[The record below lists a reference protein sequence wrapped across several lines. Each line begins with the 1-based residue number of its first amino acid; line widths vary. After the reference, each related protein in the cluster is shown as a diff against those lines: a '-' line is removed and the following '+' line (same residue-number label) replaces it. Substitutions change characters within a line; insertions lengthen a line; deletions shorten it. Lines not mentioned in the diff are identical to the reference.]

1 MAARCIAFLLLA
13 LSSPALAQAPGSTG
27 AHTTKPASSTYLR
40 QASLGIATLQT
51 WYTRTTGLYKTTS
64 WWNAANAVTV
74 LANYS
79 RAAHT
84 ERYYPVFANTLQQ
97 APGKYPGF
105 INRYYDDE
113 GWWALAWID
122 VYDLTHRAEYLQT
135 AQSIFKDMTGGWD
148 ATCGGGIWWSKD
160 RAYKNAI
167 ANELFLSV
175 AAELATRGDTAG
187 RDEYR
192 KWAEQEWHWFAH
204 SGMINDRN
212 LVNDG
217 LVTATC
223 KNNEKTTWT
232 YNQGVIL
239 GGLAELH
246 TMTADAAEIDQ
257 ANTIAQATLANLNDR
272 NGVLH
277 DSCEPHCGPD
287 GVQFKG
293 IFLRNLMAL
302 EQASPDPQYGSFAV
316 KNAESIWKHSRGSSY
331 RFGEVWSGPYSAA
344 TAASQTSALDAF
356 VAAASAAGSTADPG
370 PHQNR

>member
-1 MAARCIAFLLLA
+1 MAASRIAFFLLA
-13 LSSPALAQAPGSTG
+13 LSAPALAQAPGST
-27 AHTTKPASSTYLR
+27 AAPATKPVQSKYLR
-40 QASLGIATLQT
+40 QASHGVTTLQT
-51 WYTRTTGLYKTTS
+51 WYTQTTGLYSTAG
-64 WWNAANAVTV
+64 WWNSANAVTA

-79 RAAHT
+79 RVAKTAQ
-84 ERYYPVFANTLQQ
+84 YYPVFANTLKQ

-105 INRYYDDE
+105 LNQYYDDE
-113 GWWALAWID
+113 GGWALAWID
-122 VYDLTHRAEYLQT
+122 VYDLTHQAEYLQT

-148 ATCGGGIWWSKD
+148 AICGGGIWWSKD

-175 AAELATRGDTAG
+175 AAELATRSDAAE
-187 RDEYR
+187 RAAYQ
-192 KWAEQEWHWFAH
+192 KWAEQEWHWFAQ

-246 TMTADAAEIDQ
+246 TITADAAEIDQ
-257 ANTIAQATLANLNDR
+257 AEKIAQATLANLTDHD
-272 NGVLH
+272 GVLH
-277 DSCEPHCGPD
+277 ESCEPHCGGD

-302 EQASPDPQYGSFAV
+302 EQATPDPRYGSFAV
-316 KNAESIWKHSRGSSY
+316 KNAESIWRHSRGSGY
-331 RFGEVWSGPYSAA
+331 QFGEVWSGPYSDT
-344 TAASQTSALDAF
+344 TAAAQSSAVDAF
-356 VAAASAAGSTADPG
+356 VAAASMADSTAE
-370 PHQNR
+370 R

>member
-1 MAARCIAFLLLA
+1 MGLRSVALLLLA
-13 LSSPALAQAPGSTG
+13 VALCSPLLAQSPEGTA
-27 AHTTKPASSTYLR
+27 APASVEYLR
-40 QASLGIATLQT
+40 EAARGVTTLQG
-51 WYTRTTGLYKTTS
+51 WYSQTTGLYRTTS

-79 RAAHT
+79 RLAHT
-84 ERYYPVFANTLQQ
+84 RRYYPVFANTLKQ
-97 APGKYPGF
+97 ASAKYPGYL
-105 INRYYDDE
+105 NRYYDDE

-122 VYDLTHRAEYLQT
+122 VYDLTHQAGYLRA
-135 AQSIFKDMTGGWD
+135 AQGIFQDMTGGWD

-175 AAELATRGDTAG
+175 AAELATRSDAAE
-187 RDEYR
+187 RAAYR
-192 KWAEQEWHWFAH
+192 SWAEREWHWFMH
-204 SGMINDRN
+204 SGMINDHH

-223 KNNEKTTWT
+223 KNNGQTTWSYT
-232 YNQGVIL
+232 QGVVL

-246 TMTADAAEIDQ
+246 TITADTDEIAE
-257 ANTIAQATLANLNDR
+257 AEKIAQAALAGLTDHD
-272 NGVLH
+272 GVLH
-277 DSCEPHCGPD
+277 DSCEPHCSGD

-302 EQASPDPQYGSFAV
+302 EQASPDPRYRSFAV
-316 KNAESIWKHSRGSSY
+316 INAESIWKHSRGGGY

-344 TAASQTSALDAF
+344 TAASQISALDAF
-356 VAAASAAGSTADPG
+356 VAAASTAGPTTHSGSSSD
-370 PHQNR
+370 Q